1 MAGIDVRRSI
11 VQLVGSPVDEFHAEL
26 SRLYARASAEALA
39 ARHHVRFAY
48 VAPGGTWQFPE
59 GLDAG
64 SLAAAEPLSATAGIA
79 RLAQMRPDVV
89 LPQMFCLP
97 GMTSYRALLDLLG
110 LPFLGNPAEVMANT
124 ADKAVARALVAA
136 RGVTVPAGRLVT
148 HADEVDLPLPLV
160 VKPARSDNSVGVSL
174 VTERGEVAAAVALA
188 AAHST
193 DVLVE
198 NFIPLGREVRCG
210 VLDVGGQLVCLPL
223 EEYALDAPI
232 RLPADKLGRSGGGE
246 LRLTAG
252 DGGRAWIVA
261 PGDPVEAAV
270 FDAARTCFTALGCRH
285 YGLFDFRI
293 DPEGTPWFLEAGPYC
308 SFAPSSVIAKMAAA
322 QGYSVLDLFDIL
334 CGEARIAA

>member
-1 MAGIDVRRSI
+1 MRL

-39 ARHHVRFAY
+39 PRHDVRFAY
-48 VAPGGTWQFPE
+48 VAPGGTWQFPG

-64 SLAAAEPLSATAGIA
+64 SLAAAEPLPATAGIA
-79 RLAQMRPDVV
+79 QLAQMRPDVV

-97 GMTSYRALLDLLG
+97 GMTSYRGLLDVLG
-110 LPFLGNPAEVMANT
+110 LPFIGNTAEVMANT
-124 ADKAVARALVAA
+124 ADKTVARALVAA
-136 RGVTVPAGRLVT
+136 RGVAVPEGRLVT
-148 HADEVDLPLPLV
+148 GPDQVDLPLPLV

-174 VTERGEVAAAVALA
+174 VTDQGELPAAIARA
-188 AAHST
+188 ADHGPG
-193 DVLVE
+193 VLVE
-198 NFIPLGREVRCG
+198 TFVPLGREVRCG
-210 VLDVGGQLVCLPL
+210 VLDVDGELVCLPL
-223 EEYALDAPI
+223 EEYALAAPI
-232 RLPADKLGRSGGGE
+232 RLPADKLGRAGGGE

-261 PGDPVEAAV
+261 PGDPIEAAV

-293 DPEGTPWFLEAGPYC
+293 DPVGQPWFLEAGPYC

-322 QGYSVLDLFDIL
+322 QGYSVLELFDTL
-334 CGEARIAA
+334 CSEARIAAA

>member
-1 MAGIDVRRSI
+1 MRRNI

-39 ARHHVRFAY
+39 ERHDVRFAY
-48 VAPGGTWQFPE
+48 VAPGGTWQFPAS
-59 GLDAG
+59 LDAA
-64 SLAAAEPLSATAGIA
+64 SLAAADPLPRTAGIA
-79 RLAQMRPDVV
+79 HLAGMRPDVV

-97 GMTSYRALLDLLG
+97 GMTSYRGLLDVLG
-110 LPFLGNPAEVMANT
+110 LPFLGNTAEVMANT
-124 ADKAVARALVAA
+124 ADKAIARALVAA
-136 RGVTVPAGRLVT
+136 RGVAVPEGRFVT
-148 HADEVDLPLPLV
+148 GPDQVDLPLPLV

-174 VTERGEVAAAVALA
+174 VTERDALPAAVALA
-188 AAHST
+188 AEHGSG
-193 DVLVE
+193 VLAE
-198 NFIPLGREVRCG
+198 AFIPLGREVRCG
-210 VLDVGGQLVCLPL
+210 VLDVDGQLVCLPL

-232 RLPADKLGRSGGGE
+232 RLPADKLGRSGAGD

-261 PGDPVEAAV
+261 AGDPIEEAV

-293 DPEGTPWFLEAGPYC
+293 DPDGQPWFLEAGPYC

-322 QGYSVLDLFDIL
+322 QGYSILELFDTL
-334 CGEARIAA
+334 CGEARIAAA